1 MHHDRETG
9 HFTVSADIHVSIC
22 GCNLLLTINVKKI
35 RNSFFGY
42 VQEVFVSLFLCLFIP
57 DTCALSAKHPSL
69 AHKIQYQRGIYF
81 KESPV
86 LEGLIMYLDAL
97 L

>member
-42 VQEVFVSLFLCLFIP
+42 VSLCLCLFIP
-57 DTCALSAKHPSL
+57 DKCALSAKHPSL

>member
-57 DTCALSAKHPSL
+57 DKCALSAKHPSL
-69 AHKIQYQRGIYF
+69 AHKIQYQGGVYF